1 MSRPLLVLTVLAG
14 CASAPRPVPA
24 AAPPDDALIAQ
35 KSHDVLVAFDR
46 GDVAAVKAALGD
58 KYVHFEGRVTDREH
72 ELAQLAARDPSDP
85 QIAKRTWTDEHVFA
99 RGSDAVFIG
108 RAKEHEGGNEKHGG
122 YDFDGWYTLAWSR
135 TPANDWKLVL
145 LTWRIAGGP
154 GQAAFWNQIFE
165 HGTGFEH
172 APNQLLVTSAR
183 GVKPGTALDVAMGQ
197 GRNGLYLAAQG
208 WKVTGIDIADEGLRQ
223 ARASAIA
230 KGLTLDTINA
240 DVGTFDYG
248 QERYDLVAMIYAPSG
263 IKRIP
268 DLQRAVKK
276 GGLFVYEYFAPTKPT
291 DDDAPQP
298 GALAAQFKDGWEI
311 VVDTIIEDTP
321 DWAMDR
327 AKLQRFVARKK

>member
-1 MSRPLLVLTVLAG
+1 MSRPLLALAVLGA
-14 CASAPRPVPA
+14 CASAPRAVPA
-24 AAPPDDALIAQ
+24 PAPPADALIVQ
-35 KSHDVLVAFDR
+35 KSRDVLVAFDR

-58 KYVHFEGRVTDREH
+58 NYVHFEGAVMDREH

-85 QIAKRTWTDEHVFA
+85 QIAARTWSDERVFA
-99 RGSDAVFIG
+99 RGTDAVFIG
-108 RAKEHEGGNEKHGG
+108 RAKEHQGSNEKHGG

-135 TPANDWKLVL
+135 TAAGDWKLVL

-154 GQAAFWNQIFE
+154 RQAQFWNQIFE

-172 APNQLLVTSAR
+172 APNQLLVRPVHA
-183 GVKPGTALDVAMGQ
+183 VKPGSALDVAMGQ
-197 GRNGLYLAAQG
+197 GRNGLYLAAQD

-223 ARASAIA
+223 ARATAIA

-248 QERYDLVAMIYAPSG
+248 QDRYDLVAMIYAPSG
-263 IKRIP
+263 LKRIA
-268 DLQRAVKK
+268 DLQRATKQ
-276 GGLFVYEYFAPTKPT
+276 GGLFVYEYFAPTKA

-311 VVDTIIEDTP
+311 LVDTIVDDTP
-321 DWAMDR
+321 DWALDR